1 MLFYAIALIQ
11 GNGHRAVTKRP
22 INSKAVYWN
31 TMKVLVVGSGGREH
45 ALSWKLGQSASVEQ
59 VYCVPGNAGMAT
71 EFSCLPADVTSN
83 AEVASLAESLA
94 VDLTVIG
101 PEAPLAAGIVDEF
114 RSRRLPI
121 VGPSARGAQLEGS
134 KTFAKEFMQRH
145 GIPTAESA
153 LIESESALDA
163 SLSRFGYPVALKAD
177 GLAAGKGVVIVK
189 DEPEARR
196 TAASLL
202 SGELVGGAGHR
213 FLVEQFLTGEE
224 VSFIVLSDGTGFYDF
239 PPTQD
244 HKPAFDN
251 DQGPN
256 TGGMGAYCDPAI
268 LSTEQRDTII
278 STIVDPT
285 LNGIRETGTPFTG
298 FLYCGLMMTA
308 EGPKVLEYNVR
319 LGDPET
325 QPLMYRMTGD
335 LGELLLSAA
344 NGELDTASVQWSD
357 GPTVCVVLA
366 SQGYPG
372 DYPKGR
378 PIDGIRAAEEN
389 GAKVFHAGTCFHQG
403 KIATAGGRVLGV
415 TAGGKDLDSA
425 IANTYAAVQEIH
437 FEGAHYRGDIGQKG
451 LRC

>member
-1 MLFYAIALIQ
+1 M
-11 GNGHRAVTKRP
+11 GHGHRAVIKGP
-22 INSKAVYWN
+22 INWKAVYRN
-31 TMKVLVVGSGGREH
+31 AMKVLVVGSGGREH
-45 ALSWKLGQSASVEQ
+45 ALSWKLGRSASVEQ
-59 VYCVPGNAGMAT
+59 VYCVPGNAGVAA

-83 AEVASLAESLA
+83 AEVASLAESLG

-114 RSRRLPI
+114 RSRHLPI
-121 VGPSARGAQLEGS
+121 VGPTSASAQLEGS
-134 KTFAKEFMQRH
+134 KVFAKEFMQRH
-145 GIPTAESA
+145 GIPTADSA
-153 LIESESALDA
+153 LIESEFDLDA
-163 SLSRFGYPVALKAD
+163 ALSRFGYPVALKAD

-189 DEPEARR
+189 DEAEARR

-202 SGELVGGAGHR
+202 SGELVGGAGRR

-224 VSFIVLSDGTGFYDF
+224 VSFIVLSDGSGFYDF

-244 HKPAFDN
+244 HKPADDN
-251 DQGPN
+251 DKGPN

-268 LSTEQRDTII
+268 LRADVRDTVIR
-278 STIVDPT
+278 TIVEPT
-285 LNGIRETGTPFTG
+285 LNGLRETGTPFTG

-344 NGELDTASVQWSD
+344 QGELNTAPVAWSE

-372 DYPKGR
+372 DYPRGR
-378 PIDGIRAAEEN
+378 PISGIPAAEKN
-389 GAKVFHAGTCFHQG
+389 GAKVFHAGTRFHQG

-415 TAGGKDLDSA
+415 TAGGIDLETA
-425 IANTYAAVQEIH
+425 IANTYAAVKEIQ
-437 FEGAHYRGDIGQKG
+437 FEGAHYRSDIGQRG
-451 LRC
+451 LHRAH